1 MENIDKELRK
11 ILKNIVEKEKLKEII
26 DRGDNLKFIYDLD
39 FDSVDIMRLV
49 VEIEEKFNV
58 KISEENNFLDI
69 LKDLESVKEWLWEK
83 Q

>member
-26 DRGDNLKFIYDLD
+26 DRGDNLNFIYDLD

-69 LKDLESVKEWLWEK
+69 LKDLESVKEWLWGK